1 MIGDL
6 SKARDKA
13 FRKFKQKY
21 YPGVKDVTD
30 PTQVFCS
37 HWVGL
42 AFQEYYKKE
51 FFEEECKKGSDKQK

>member
-6 SKARDKA
+6 SNTRKKA
-13 FRKFKQKY
+13 FRKFKEKY
-21 YPGVKDVTD
+21 YPTVKNVTD

-51 FFEEECKKGSDKQK
+51 FFGKDYEKGR